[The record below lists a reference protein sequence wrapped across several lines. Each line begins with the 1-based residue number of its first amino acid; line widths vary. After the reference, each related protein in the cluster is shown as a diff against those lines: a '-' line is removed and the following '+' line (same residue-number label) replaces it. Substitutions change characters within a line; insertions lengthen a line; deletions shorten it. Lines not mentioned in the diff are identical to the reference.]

1 MNATDN
7 FSNSSKSVC
16 GRQINDDYDTFFT
29 VLSIIMNLLTCP
41 LITLLNT
48 IIIIAL
54 KTNRMLRT
62 MHNILLGSMAVT
74 DLAVGTVVQPLFIT
88 QEIVLIAG
96 GSLSL
101 YCKFR
106 QIHSALTPIVCIL
119 SVLHCA
125 LIAVERFVA
134 MKYSL
139 RYDSI
144 VTKFRLIVTVS
155 CCWFI
160 VIVYWLTR
168 ILYKALFPSS
178 AFIFLSLPVII
189 YCHTS
194 VYFVCRRHLAQ
205 IKSEQV
211 SREESTK
218 FLNERKAWKTTAI
231 IIAGIV
237 ICYAPGF
244 LSPVVLRNRI
254 GIRLSSFPIFERISF
269 SSQPFRL
276 SFYMLNS
283 LLNPIIYCWRSTEIR
298 QATLQ
303 LLKKQE
309 N

>member
-7 FSNSSKSVC
+7 SANSSKTSC
-16 GRQINDDYDTFFT
+16 GREINDDYDTFFT

-48 IIIIAL
+48 LIIIAF
-54 KTNRMLRT
+54 KTKPRLRA

-74 DLAVGTVVQPLFIT
+74 DVAVGIVVQPLFIT
-88 QEIVLIAG
+88 QQIVLIAG
-96 GSLSL
+96 GSLPL

-106 QIHSALTPIVCIL
+106 QINLILTPIFCIL
-119 SVLHCA
+119 SVLHLA

-144 VTKFRLIVTVS
+144 VTKFRLFVAVS

-160 VIVYWLTR
+160 TIVYWFTR
-168 ILYKALFPSS
+168 ILYKALFPIVF
-178 AFIFLSLPVII
+178 FIILSLPVII

-205 IKSEQV
+205 IRSEQV
-211 SREESTK
+211 SREASTK
-218 FLNERKAWKTTAI
+218 FLNERKAWKITTVV
-231 IIAGIV
+231 IAGV
-237 ICYAPGF
+237 CICYAPGL
-244 LSPVVLRNRI
+244 LSPAVFENI
-254 GIRLSSFPIFERISF
+254 GIRLSSIPVFERIAS

-276 SFYMLNS
+276 SFYMFNS

-298 QATLQ
+298 HTMLK